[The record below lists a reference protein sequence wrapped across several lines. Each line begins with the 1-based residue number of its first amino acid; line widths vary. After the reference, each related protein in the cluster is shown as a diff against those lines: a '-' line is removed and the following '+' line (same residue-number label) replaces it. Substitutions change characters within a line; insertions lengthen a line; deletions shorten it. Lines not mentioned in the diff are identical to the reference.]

1 MLKSLVKGAPYGA
14 TQRIKEVG
22 FVNSRFFASKT
33 VSDYHPTIFSLS
45 SKFGKSAIGVV
56 RISGSQSL
64 YVYHSL
70 TRRSRLPKE
79 RMASL
84 RKLYSPESNVLLD
97 EAITLYFKAPRTY
110 TGEDI
115 LELYLHGGSAI
126 IQSVLNSI
134 KSLHNPSQGVHLRY
148 AEKGEFSQRA
158 FFNGKFDLTEIEG
171 IREMIDAETESQR
184 VSALASIKGD
194 NKHQFLE
201 WRNEIVNNIAFLT
214 TLIDF
219 GEEHDLEEVAG
230 LLNTVDNNINILR
243 KEVIEYLTKVKG
255 STILMK
261 GIKLILLGP
270 PNAGKS
276 SLLNSV
282 TNKDAAIV
290 SDIAGTTRDVI
301 DIPIDINGYKIII
314 GDTAGIRSEVFSD
327 KIELEGVRR
336 AKLRA
341 LEGDIILILIPLTD
355 CQASDISTLVEQ
367 AKILKSNGKRV
378 LLILNKEDLLSDNA
392 KKKAVDFY
400 SHQFCLNLD
409 EIHLVS
415 CKNGKGITFL
425 LTSLTDMFKSITRS
439 EVNDPISLSER
450 AQDLLQN
457 DVIYAFDQFK
467 VFKELDDVVLASE
480 SLKQAADGIGKITG
494 EAIGLDEVLDVVFSN
509 FCIGK

>member
-1 MLKSLVKGAPYGA
+1 M
-14 TQRIKEVG
+14 
-22 FVNSRFFASKT
+22 NSRFFASKT

-79 RMASL
+79 RIASL

-115 LELYLHGGSAI
+115 LELYLHGGTAI

-134 KSLHNPSQGVHLRY
+134 KSLHNPSQGIHLRY

-201 WRNEIVNNIAFLT
+201 WRTEIVNNIAFLT

-230 LLNTVDNNINILR
+230 LLNSVDNNINNLR
-243 KEVIEYLTKVKG
+243 KEIIEYLTKVKG

-261 GIKLILLGP
+261 GIKLILVGP

-341 LEGDIILILIPLTD
+341 LGGDIILILIPLTD
-355 CQASDISTLVEQ
+355 CQASDVSTLVEQ

-392 KKKAVDFY
+392 KKEAVDFY

-425 LTSLTDMFKSITRS
+425 LTSLTDMFKSITLS
-439 EVNDPISLSER
+439 EVTDPISLSER

-467 VFKELDDVVLASE
+467 IFKELDDVVLASE

-494 EAIGLDEVLDVVFSN
+494 EAIGLDEVLGVVFSN